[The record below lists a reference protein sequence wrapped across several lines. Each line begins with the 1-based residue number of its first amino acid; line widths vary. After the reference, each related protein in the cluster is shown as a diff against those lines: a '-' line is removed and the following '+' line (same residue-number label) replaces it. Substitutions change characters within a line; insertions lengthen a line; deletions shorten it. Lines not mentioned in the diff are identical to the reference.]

1 MAQGLLKAS
10 IHRTQ
15 RLLRSFNELE
25 REVYGISLESNIPA
39 SHSKIDADPHWLSI
53 DVFGDEWWEPWKK
66 ALERARR
73 VQVPET
79 FMTEEFR
86 EARRIGLERDPLCD
100 PHDWRL
106 DAIHDQ
112 RNWCYYQLRRG
123 SRHKWGQY
131 LRSNMDWD
139 WDLRT
144 CMKRLFK
151 ESHLEQSL
159 AVHEAP
165 ASSPTIGVAASP
177 EGALQLSFGRVQV
190 GTPKEVQISYETEDG
205 KMQYMSF
212 VPATPGPGHRPVSS
226 RFGGGSSPED
236 ILDPTV
242 VQQDSGHREGSSGRE
257 KEIEDLAAGISL
269 LDASQPEAYKVTAIE
284 RYQFAR

>member
-1 MAQGLLKAS
+1 
-10 IHRTQ
+10 
-15 RLLRSFNELE
+15 
-25 REVYGISLESNIPA
+25 
-39 SHSKIDADPHWLSI
+39 
-53 DVFGDEWWEPWKK
+53 
-66 ALERARR
+66 
-73 VQVPET
+73 
-79 FMTEEFR
+79 
-86 EARRIGLERDPLCD
+86 
-100 PHDWRL
+100 
-106 DAIHDQ
+106 
-112 RNWCYYQLRRG
+112 
-123 SRHKWGQY
+123 
-131 LRSNMDWD
+131 
-139 WDLRT
+139 
-144 CMKRLFK
+144 MKRLFK

-242 VQQDSGHREGSSGRE
+242 VQQDAGHREGSSGRE
-257 KEIEDLAAGISL
+257 KEIEDPAAGISS
-269 LDASQPEAYKVTAIE
+269 LDASQPEACGVLTVEDCDDGCEEKEIAYDGVSDEGRAGGDTMSICSLD
-284 RYQFAR
+284 